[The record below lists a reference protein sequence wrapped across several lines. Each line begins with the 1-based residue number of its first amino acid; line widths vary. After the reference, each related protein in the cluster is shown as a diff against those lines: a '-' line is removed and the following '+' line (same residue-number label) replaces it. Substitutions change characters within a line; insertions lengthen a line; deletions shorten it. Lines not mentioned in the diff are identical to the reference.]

1 MRHTHILQ
9 LPRGDFFFF
18 SVGGC
23 KDGGWVREEGE
34 TGEYAVHEEQ
44 IKVLFLKMQTM
55 ILHLIPRLSLS

>member
-1 MRHTHILQ
+1 MTIIVVFLGGER
-9 LPRGDFFFF
+9 
-18 SVGGC
+18 GC